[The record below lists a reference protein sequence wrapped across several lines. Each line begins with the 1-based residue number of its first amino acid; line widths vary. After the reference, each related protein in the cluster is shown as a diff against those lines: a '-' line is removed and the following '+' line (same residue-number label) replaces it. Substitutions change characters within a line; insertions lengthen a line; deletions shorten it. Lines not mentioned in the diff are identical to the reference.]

1 MRRRLLLD
9 ENRSEDI
16 DVTPQRRSLVRL
28 PRLRLLDKHVESV
41 RTFHLFLYTRP
52 FDLGIVKRG
61 NVSRV
66 RDSCFPSTVN
76 KADPGF
82 ASEPRRYAI
91 PQDVC
96 TGDRFIRS
104 KFNAD
109 ASHYLLT
116 RKAETVLKEN
126 TLDVLEQVKA
136 LSTNWRKKSMH
147 QLMEEG
153 NVIPGLGQ
161 RKVLGSLYR
170 SNNKSVKKLSGTL
183 AARPKEL
190 WKYEND
196 PENGMW
202 WSKPRAKPLIGSI
215 DSILDVP
222 GFRSASLSNLLLFT
236 GTIKMSTNS
245 ICYYFRQGPDDGLGL
260 ERCDIGRVR
269 RHRHVLRYS
278 CLLLGP
284 DLSNVDIGNVHA
296 LKWKQAGSMLAICTS
311 SDVKLYCCETKKMIW
326 STKCEQAIQ
335 TDLPCY
341 DHCVCWSENDR
352 QLLVG
357 CNGMITSYD
366 GKTGKPTNSCETDK
380 EEVLS
385 LAFSCN
391 YKYIAAQNQSL
402 KGCNGMITSYDGKTG
417 KPTNSC
423 ETDKEEVLSLAF
435 SCNYKYIA
443 ALCADGAVRIFF
455 WPSLMI
461 HLYIFYYEYISAM
474 AWHPREGGRLCVGFG
489 GCLGLWNVNESTLGA
504 TYRKVSFKG
513 TIVNLAWNSLTGE
526 LVVHWHYR
534 KERGGDWCTVMPV
547 LASLDRIVDVLPV
560 EQESRVYS
568 IMWSP
573 DYSQLAVQLGEPT
586 SIWNFFGNE
595 YPCRHKEKKKK
606 DENRR
611 EARDNMK
618 NANFK
623 DFRFFNIR

>member
-28 PRLRLLDKHVESV
+28 PRLRLLDKHVES
-41 RTFHLFLYTRP
+41 
-52 FDLGIVKRG
+52 G

-222 GFRSASLSNLLLFT
+222 GFRNRGQMMDWGSNDVISAVS
-236 GTIKMSTNS
+236 
-245 ICYYFRQGPDDGLGL
+245 
-260 ERCDIGRVR
+260 EDIVTFYDTRACSSGQT
-269 RHRHVLRYS
+269 
-278 CLLLGP
+278 
-284 DLSNVDIGNVHA
+284 LSNVDIGNVHA